1 MRKVTAS
8 AVILTAI
15 TGCSQNEAPSAEW
28 SFEPPVT
35 SATALTADNSQR
47 QISEQILSSLSPE
60 ARKFIEETNA
70 GSSST
75 NAPNASSESV
85 GQAKMGP
92 AFEQPNAPESSIQ
105 PTPQDVVIPLQTQR
119 LRRIDPIADVRAYL
133 NSTRSSSS
141 FLGDRV
147 PYSAQVA
154 LPTAPTYTSPTYNRN
169 AAAFNESTAFNE
181 TTSVSVAGP
190 GEASQSGAS
199 RLDSEQALVAF
210 PAASNAS
217 ANDVAP
223 NDAAQALADLNQ
235 PSPRF
240 STSDLIAATAQA
252 PVVDFSSSE
261 LSPSALDSP
270 LLDSPPASSGIGA
283 PVTAQAVAQ
292 PPQEILPILRSATAQ
307 QERLSVHPP
316 HAVPGSPELALSE
329 STLSESQIAL
339 DNQAAQVGAPT
350 IRRDENISIG
360 TAILNDLQRNREA
373 ENEVESIATRSITQ
387 THHLENRDFAENRDI
402 AEYGSVSSETGDAIV
417 NVESVTDKPTA
428 DGLTMEPVVTEPV
441 TAEPA
446 VVEQVELANSN
457 TIQPIVISDQVS
469 VDAKL
474 ARLLNTLPQRA
485 LSERA
490 ETPLISRFRAEQDAS
505 PQALVEAAAEPSHPQ
520 PSRSLLLE
528 GLEDTSDPTSAL
540 QTMYMPIP
548 EAPLAS
554 ASATLIQTALATL
567 GSNATTA
574 SLVSDLSTN
583 DQQKRVPNNPSDRS
597 KALRSNLP
605 SSDLSNSKETADT
618 VELTDSHKVN
628 HQPVFRRYR
637 QRIVWQ

>member
-1 MRKVTAS
+1 
-8 AVILTAI
+8 
-15 TGCSQNEAPSAEW
+15 
-28 SFEPPVT
+28 
-35 SATALTADNSQR
+35 
-47 QISEQILSSLSPE
+47 
-60 ARKFIEETNA
+60 
-70 GSSST
+70 
-75 NAPNASSESV
+75 
-85 GQAKMGP
+85 
-92 AFEQPNAPESSIQ
+92 
-105 PTPQDVVIPLQTQR
+105 
-119 LRRIDPIADVRAYL
+119 
-133 NSTRSSSS
+133 
-141 FLGDRV
+141 
-147 PYSAQVA
+147 
-154 LPTAPTYTSPTYNRN
+154 
-169 AAAFNESTAFNE
+169 
-181 TTSVSVAGP
+181 
-190 GEASQSGAS
+190 
-199 RLDSEQALVAF
+199 
-210 PAASNAS
+210 
-217 ANDVAP
+217 
-223 NDAAQALADLNQ
+223 
-235 PSPRF
+235 
-240 STSDLIAATAQA
+240 
-252 PVVDFSSSE
+252 
-261 LSPSALDSP
+261 
-270 LLDSPPASSGIGA
+270 
-283 PVTAQAVAQ
+283 
-292 PPQEILPILRSATAQ
+292 
-307 QERLSVHPP
+307 
-316 HAVPGSPELALSE
+316 
-329 STLSESQIAL
+329 
-339 DNQAAQVGAPT
+339 
-350 IRRDENISIG
+350 
-360 TAILNDLQRNREA
+360 
-373 ENEVESIATRSITQ
+373 
-387 THHLENRDFAENRDI
+387 HHLENRDFAENRDI
-402 AEYGSVSSETGDAIV
+402 VEYGSVSSETGDAIV

-446 VVEQVELANSN
+446 VVEQVELADSN

-469 VDAKL
+469 VDDKL

-490 ETPLISRFRAEQDAS
+490 ETPLISRFRAEQNAS
-505 PQALVEAAAEPSHPQ
+505 QQALVEATEPSHPQ